1 MLVSENRKI
10 LIIEDSPTY
19 QRALA
24 DELVSRSY
32 DIICA
37 NSGEEG
43 LELIKENPPDL
54 IVLDVMLPQIQGY
67 PVCRLIKSNPHFRH
81 IPVIILTL
89 LEGNRIMPE
98 AIEAGADSFINKQ
111 APMSLI
117 VRRID
122 ALLKMS
128 IAAKLFWQEEV
139 IVEEEEISLA
149 GKKILLM
156 DDDLTY
162 LQILKRELVI
172 DGYQVMDV
180 TTGEQ
185 CFEKVKEEMP
195 DLILLSLEMSDL
207 EGTDVCR
214 EIHKAKRFYSVPV
227 LMLTPT
233 DSREQIIR
241 SFEAGANDCVAK
253 TDNLKLIKLRIIS
266 ILKRKY
272 FEEEMRKVRTQLS
285 GAEMKMIIANSEKE
299 IQKQFA
305 QQLEEK
311 NKLLEKEIAERQ
323 VAEELS
329 RKLSRAVEQSPVTVV
344 VTDTEGRIEYVNPKF
359 IQLTGYA
366 YEEALGQ
373 NPRVFK
379 SGEHSALFY
388 KELWETITAGKEWRG
403 EFHNK
408 KKNGELYWEF
418 ASISPV
424 RNLNGEI
431 THYIAVKE
439 DITERKR
446 AEEELKR
453 SKTELETQAWG
464 LQKANDS
471 IKMLYKQLEE
481 RNKELQ
487 KLDILKSEFVSTV
500 SHELRT
506 PMAIIREGVSQ
517 VLEGILGD
525 INVEQKEFLTISL
538 ENIDRLGRII
548 NDLLDI
554 SKLEAGRVELRREW
568 FDLVSIVNDA
578 IKNYKLMDKASA
590 KGVELRTKFSGE
602 RIEVYADRDKL
613 IQIIMN
619 LINNALKFTEE
630 GFIEVAVEDCEDR
643 VECKVSDTGRGIS
656 EDDLQHI
663 FVKFRQF
670 DRKDGP
676 GKQGT
681 GLGLTICKALVELHG
696 GTMTVDSKAGVGTT
710 FRFILPEYS
719 MEEILREAISSGMK
733 EAEKLEEAFSAM
745 LMSIDSVE
753 TKKHLMDEAT
763 YNEHLQQIGKIAYHV
778 LRRSSDKAIGIG
790 GCKLLMTLPV
800 TNGRQALIV
809 QARIEE
815 KINEYLEKEAL
826 LEHFKVRFSIAS
838 YPSDGS
844 SSEAL
849 WNRLFPGGGL
859 AE

>member
-1 MLVSENRKI
+1 MSENRKI

>member
-1 MLVSENRKI
+1 LLVSENRKI